1 MKTTVVTALSLALAI
16 ASSGL
21 QAQTPERPAAP
32 PREVSIEQISD
43 VPKLL
48 GIVNQLQIE
57 KDWEN
62 AALVWRRLAQ
72 LRPHKGDYH
81 YSEAAMYA
89 LQDKKS
95 EAYSILLQLQRKGFA
110 YPLDTDPRFE
120 KIRGTE
126 VWGYL
131 VELNKAALAAPF
143 GEGEVAFE
151 LAPADLLLESI
162 AYDSSREAFLFGS
175 ARDGRIYRRDN
186 DGSLDAWIES
196 GEGRWSILALAVDAR
211 RNSLWATTSAI
222 PHFKDFKADD
232 SGKAA
237 LLKFDLRS
245 GRLQGRYPVP
255 EDGMPHLPAVIT
267 LGGRGEVYVGEGL
280 RGQLYKL
287 DGERLQ
293 PIMAERRIGGVRGLA
308 LIGNTLY
315 FADGDLGLF
324 GLDLSKGMAFDVKY
338 PETVALGGIEGLYA
352 YQGQLVVVQNG
363 MRPKRVMRL
372 KLSEDGREIEQ
383 GTPLE
388 AGQPAFGTLTWGT
401 VKGDD
406 LYFIA
411 NSQREHYDGYGVA
424 KSSAGK
430 EAVKIYRTPIRF
442 NWDFKPPSLPDSLNP
457 LRQGNAPAAPAKK
470 DD

>member
-1 MKTTVVTALSLALAI
+1 MKITVVKALSFALAL

-21 QAQTPERPAAP
+21 QAQTPDRPAAP
-32 PREVSIEQISD
+32 PREVSLEQISD

-62 AALVWRRLAQ
+62 AALVWHRLVQ
-72 LRPHKGDYH
+72 LRPHKGDYL

-95 EAYSILLQLQRKGFA
+95 QAYNALLQLQRRGYT

-120 KIRGTE
+120 KVHGTE
-126 VWGYL
+126 VWDYL
-131 VELNKAALAAPF
+131 VELNKAVAY

-162 AYDSSREAFLFGS
+162 AYDPVGESFLFGS
-175 ARDGRIYRRDN
+175 ARDGRIYRRGR
-186 DGSLDAWIES
+186 DGKLDAWIEP
-196 GEGRWSILALAVDAR
+196 GEGQWAIMALAVDDK
-211 RNSLWATTSAI
+211 RNALWAATSAI
-222 PHFKDFKADD
+222 PHFKGFKTEE

-237 LLKFDLRS
+237 LLKYDLKT
-245 GRLQGRYPVP
+245 GRLLGRYPVP
-255 EDGMPHLPAVIT
+255 DDGMPHLPAALAIA
-267 LGGRGEVYVGEGL
+267 GNGQVYVGEGL
-280 RGQLYKL
+280 RGQLFKF
-287 DGERLQ
+287 DGSRLQ
-293 PIMAERRIGGVRGLA
+293 PIMAERRIGGIRGLA
-308 LIGNTLY
+308 LIGDKTLY
-315 FADGDLGLF
+315 FADGELGLF
-324 GLDLSKGMAFDVKY
+324 GLDLAKGAAFDVGY
-338 PETVALGGIEGLYA
+338 PQDVALGGIEGVYP

-372 KLSEDGREIEQ
+372 KLSDDGRKIEQ
-383 GTPLE
+383 GTPIE

-401 VKGDD
+401 VRGDD
-406 LYFIA
+406 LFFIA

-424 KSSAGK
+424 KSSAGQ
-430 EAVKIYRTPIRF
+430 EAVKIYRTPMRF